1 MQTGIPL
8 SIGFDPGSQIH
19 LDSRYDNNG
28 VPYTSTQQVIDLL
41 PFHKRKQ
48 YLPVNINGVD
58 YWFDTPTLNH
68 LVPKN
73 ITEITSVN
81 GSVDITKTLTGY
93 DLEVIKAELELYASN
108 ETELLAA

>member
-1 MQTGIPL
+1 MQIGIPL

-28 VPYTSTQQVIDLL
+28 VPYTSTQQVLDLL
-41 PFHKRKQ
+41 PIYKRKQ

-58 YWFDTPTLNH
+58 YWFDTVSVNH

-73 ITEITSVN
+73 IIEITSVG
-81 GSVDITKTLTGY
+81 GSVDITKTINGY

-108 ETELLAA
+108 EAELITA